1 MHARFL
7 PARLRLALSGVALL
21 LTLSLQAAAQTY
33 VTPIT
38 NNPPQYGPFN
48 AIFLQGGT
56 GLTEKLDAHDTVQMA
71 SAPWTL
77 YAWIR
82 PNVAVTAPVL
92 IGGMGETSEEY
103 PRMLAI
109 GAKDVILWDGVD
121 NSLRFPLPKDASMAA
136 GTWHFVAATFDGT
149 QFHAYVDGVEAG
161 HGTLLLGSVSPVLS
175 LAPARD
181 QPGGFAHFGG
191 TLEGFT
197 LLRHAMSSA
206 KLATLSKQRRH
217 LDIVDFAHG
226 SEDWPIQ
233 SRQWIGY
240 RQPQNP
246 QTLPHSKAPF
256 SKPVAEPLPPHRPA
270 LTPAGSDRWTIGG
283 WSLQAAPKVNA
294 TEQELNSPQYST
306 KDWMAATVPGT
317 VLTTMVDRGIY
328 PNPYY
333 GLNNMAIP
341 ESLNKQAYWYRTEF
355 KTPHLAHGRQ
365 LTLTFK
371 GINYKA
377 KVWLNG
383 HELGTIKGAFIRGIF
398 NVTPYVKASGKNVL
412 LVKISPPPHPGIPQE
427 QSVLGGPG
435 ENGGEMVL
443 DGPTF
448 MDTEGWDWIPAIRDR
463 DSGLW
468 QPVMLEATG
477 TVKIGDPQVIT
488 TLPLPSRS
496 SAKVRIHVLLKNADD
511 APVQGK
517 LTASFEGVTV
527 TKSVTLS
534 PGENNIQLTPSDYPQ
549 LVVQHPRLWWPN
561 GYGKPN
567 LYHLKLTFD
576 THSGVSDTRTVQF
589 GMREVTYEL
598 GLMTPEGQLKQIL
611 YDPSRGDLAKQAL
624 INIRHEAILQ
634 VPPQA
639 PYPSFYPPDGKK
651 SWTNWVYSL
660 TPAAMHSPAITP
672 APASDAG
679 TRTFLVILVNGV
691 RIAARGGSWGM
702 DDAMKNV
709 SRAHLEPY
717 FKLEQQAGVNIIRN
731 WQGEDTEQTFYNL
744 ADENGLMVWNDF
756 WESTENSNLEA
767 ENPALFLKN
776 ARDVI
781 SHYRNHPSIVVWCG
795 RNEGVPQPIINQGLD
810 KWTRRLDGTRIYLPS
825 SNNVNLQVSG
835 PYRWQNP
842 VRYYTNLNRGFS
854 VETGTPSMSTLE
866 SFKAWTPKPDQ
877 WPIDDVWAYH
887 DWHQSGNGDT
897 HSFMAAVQAM
907 FGAPTS
913 LADFERKAQM
923 LNYIDHRAIFEGMD
937 AHLWQPNS
945 GRMLWMTHPAWP
957 SNVWEIYSYDYDTQ
971 ASYYGVKE
979 ACQPLHVQLDLSN
992 GNVQVVNTTRKS
1004 HAAMKVSVEAYSL
1017 SNQPLLTKSAQVMS
1031 AADGVVTAFPIDL
1044 SSVEAHGVALIELK
1058 LADTGGKV
1066 VSRNLYWLAAKAEDY
1081 RALDRLPEAP
1091 VSTTATYADHGSTV
1105 NLHVTLHNTGTTASL
1120 QDKLTLVDAAG
1131 KRILP
1136 AYYSDNYVSLLP
1148 GESRQITITY
1158 PASAASGAP
1167 HLTLRG
1173 WNLAQHA
1180 VSVTRQ

>member
-1 MHARFL
+1 M
-7 PARLRLALSGVALL
+7 
-21 LTLSLQAAAQTY
+21 TQTY
-33 VTPIT
+33 GTPTT

-48 AIFLQGGT
+48 AIFLEGGT
-56 GLTEKLDAHDTVQMA
+56 GLTEKLETHDTVQMA
-71 SAPWTL
+71 SSPWTL
-77 YAWIR
+77 YAWIK

-103 PRMLAI
+103 PRMLALS
-109 GAKDVILWDGVD
+109 AKDVMLWDGAD
-121 NSLRFPLPKDASMAA
+121 NTLRFPLPGGRSIAA

-149 QFHAYVDGVEAG
+149 QFHVYVDGTEAG

-175 LAPARD
+175 LAPARGL
-181 QPGGFAHFGG
+181 PGGFSHFGG
-191 TLEGFT
+191 LIEGFT
-197 LLRHAMSSA
+197 LLRHAMSSSD
-206 KLATLSKQRRH
+206 LAALSKQRKD
-217 LDIVDFAHG
+217 LDVVDFEHG

-240 RQPQNP
+240 RQPQSP

-256 SKPVAEPLPPHRPA
+256 SKPVAEPLPAHRPG
-270 LTPAGSDRWTIGG
+270 LTPKGVDQWMIGD
-283 WSLQAAPKVNA
+283 WNLQAAPKVHA
-294 TEQELNSPQYST
+294 TAEELNSPQYDP
-306 KDWMAATVPGT
+306 KGWMAATVPGT

-341 ESLNKQAYWYRTEF
+341 ESLNKQDYWYRTEF
-355 KTPHLAHGRQ
+355 ETPKSAQGRQ
-365 LTLTFK
+365 LSLDFE

-383 HELGTIKGAFIRGIF
+383 HELGTIKGAFIRGAF
-398 NVTPYVKASGKNVL
+398 DVTPYVKASGKNVL

-435 ENGGEMVL
+435 MNGGEMVL

-477 TVKIGDPQVIT
+477 AVKIGDPQVVT
-488 TLPLPSRS
+488 TLPLPSLT
-496 SAKVRIHVLLKNADD
+496 SARVRIDVPLQNTNTA
-511 APVQGK
+511 AVQGT

-527 TKSVTLS
+527 TKKVTLAS
-534 PGENNIQLTPSDYPQ
+534 GANSIQLTPSEYPQ

-567 LYHLKLTFD
+567 LYHLKLTFA
-576 THSGVSDTRTVQF
+576 TSNGVSDMRTVQF
-589 GMREVTYEL
+589 GMREVSYQL
-598 GLMTPEGQLKQIL
+598 GLMTPGGQLKQII
-611 YDPSRGDLAKQAL
+611 YDPSRGDVAKQAL

-639 PYPSFYPPDGKK
+639 PYPGFYSPDGKK
-651 SWTNWVYSL
+651 NWTNWVYSL
-660 TPAAMHSPAITP
+660 TPAAMHSPAVTP

-731 WQGEDTEQTFYNL
+731 WQGQDTEQTFYNL
-744 ADENGLMVWNDF
+744 ADEYGLMVWNDF
-756 WESTENSNLEA
+756 WESTQDSNLEA

-776 ARDVI
+776 ARDTI

-810 KWTRRLDGTRIYLPS
+810 KWTRKLDGTRIYMPS

-842 VRYYTNLNRGFS
+842 VLYYTNLNEGFS

-887 DWHQSGNGDT
+887 DWHQSGNGDV
-897 HSFMAAVQAM
+897 HPFMDAVEAM

-971 ASYYGVKE
+971 ASYYGVKK
-979 ACQPLHVQLDLSN
+979 ACEPLHVQLDLSN
-992 GNVQVVNTTRKS
+992 GNVQVVNTTREA
-1004 HAAMKVSVEAYSL
+1004 HPAMTVSVKAYSL
-1017 SNQPLLTKSAQVMS
+1017 ANQPLLSHSATVNS
-1031 AADGVVTAFPIDL
+1031 AADGVVTAFPVDL
-1044 SSVEAHGVALIELK
+1044 VQVEAHGVALVELK
-1058 LADTGGKV
+1058 LSDASGKV
-1066 VSRNLYWLAAKAEDY
+1066 VSRNLYWLASNMADY
-1081 RALDRLPEAP
+1081 RALDRLPDAP
-1091 VSTTATYADHGSTV
+1091 VTATATYASHGSTV
-1105 NLHVTLHNTGTTASL
+1105 ELHVTLHNTGSTASL
-1120 QDKLTLVDAAG
+1120 QDKLTLLNAAG

-1158 PASAASGAP
+1158 PATAASGAP
-1167 HLTLRG
+1167 RLTLRG

-1180 VSVTRQ
+1180 VSVMGQ